1 MNLDFD
7 IRPAAVIPEVPC
19 GLARPVI
26 DNNLKD
32 IVAGLGERRGGH
44 AFAVDKH
51 RQRRA
56 ERDLARP
63 PILEP
68 FLTETWTSL
77 RPAATRAKNSLRRGS
92 SAAGGR
98 NGGKRV

>member
-7 IRPAAVIPEVPC
+7 IRPATVIPEVSC
-19 GLARPVI
+19 RLARSII

-32 IVAGLGERRGGH
+32 IVAGLGERRGGDS
-44 AFAVDKH
+44 FAVGKH

-77 RPAATRAKNSLRRGS
+77 RLAATRSGDSL
-92 SAAGGR
+92 
-98 NGGKRV
+98 